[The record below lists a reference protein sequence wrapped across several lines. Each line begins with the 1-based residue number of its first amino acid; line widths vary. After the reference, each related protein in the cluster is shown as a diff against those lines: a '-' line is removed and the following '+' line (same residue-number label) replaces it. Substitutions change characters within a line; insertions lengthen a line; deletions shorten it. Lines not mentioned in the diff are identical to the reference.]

1 VLVFILMTATRQ
13 SRVRSRSPKAKR
25 DVLELKTLQ
34 TFRIVF
40 GSARRYD
47 ASVRELSGIPGS
59 LLWALS
65 AIAAGDAMSVGKLS
79 ASMALHQTTASNLV
93 NALLERGLIDRVR
106 SRQDK
111 RVALLNITA
120 KGRRLLRR
128 APRPHAGLL
137 RDGLTRLNAHRL
149 AELQDGL
156 AGLVAEMR
164 SASRT
169 LSGESLLGD

>member
-1 VLVFILMTATRQ
+1 MTTARQIRQRTRGTKTK
-13 SRVRSRSPKAKR
+13 RSA
-25 DVLELKTLQ
+25 LEFRTLQ
-34 TFRIVF
+34 TFRVVF

-47 ASVRELSGIPGS
+47 ASVRRMSGIPGS

-65 AIAAGDAMSVGKLS
+65 AIAGSGEISVGALS

-93 NALLERGLIDRVR
+93 NELVSRGLIERCR
-106 SRQDK
+106 SRDDK
-111 RVALLNITA
+111 RVALLSITT
-120 KGRRLLRR
+120 KGRRVLKR

-137 RDGLTRLNAHRL
+137 RHGLTRLDTHRL

-164 SASRT
+164 SALRT
-169 LSGESLLGD
+169 SAGEPLAE

>member
-1 VLVFILMTATRQ
+1 MRQARARTRAA
-13 SRVRSRSPKAKR
+13 RTPRSA
-25 DVLELKTLQ
+25 LELKTLQ

-47 ASVRELSGIPGS
+47 ASVRRVSGIPGS

-65 AIAAGDAMSVGKLS
+65 AIAASEQISVGSLS
-79 ASMALHQTTASNLV
+79 SSMALHQTTASNLV
-93 NALLERGLIDRVR
+93 NELVSRGLIDRVR
-106 SRQDK
+106 SREDK
-111 RVALLNITA
+111 RVALLSVTA

-137 RDGLTRLNAHRL
+137 RDGLTRLNLNRL

-164 SASRT
+164 SVSSVAS
-169 LSGESLLGD
+169 GDSLTGD